1 MKKAICLFTALLL
14 LCMMALPVAAASEKP
29 KIVLQPQNSQY
40 PQYSTALY
48 RVKATGTN
56 LKCTW
61 YIEFQG
67 QSYDMSVYSENP
79 APWENFAGEQYGTYQ
94 EDANTFVFYFGGILE
109 GLNGAKIW
117 CVIEDGHDDVTSEK
131 ALITVGAPALP
142 PEIVSVPWQ
151 VTVKKGEE
159 TELRCVSKSND
170 ESQLTWIWYETTTG
184 QLQDIK
190 AISEAEQYSD
200 SWTVSTE
207 QPGTRYYVCGVF
219 SSKGGIAY
227 SNVITVTVEEGAP
240 ETQPTQPTTVPT
252 EPSTAPA
259 TVPTTAPST
268 APATVPTTAP
278 STAPTVPSGTTGTAQ
293 GTEPSKGGET
303 APAVTEPG
311 LDDPSGLSWWIVAA
325 IVLVAAGAG
334 VGTAFLLVR
343 KKS

>member
-1 MKKAICLFTALLL
+1 MRTA
-14 LCMMALPVAAASEKP
+14 SDSP
-29 KIVLQPQNSQY
+29 KIAIDIPNEVL
-40 PQYSTALY
+40 
-48 RVKATGTN
+48 
-56 LKCTW
+56 
-61 YIEFQG
+61 
-67 QSYDMSVYSENP
+67 YDTRMSK
-79 APWENFAGEQYGTYQ
+79 

-159 TELRCVSKSND
+159 TELRCISKSND

-190 AISEAEQYSD
+190 AISDAEQYSD

-227 SNVITVTVEEGAP
+227 SNVIAVTVEEGAP
-240 ETQPTQPTTVPT
+240 ETQPTQPTTAPT
-252 EPSTAPA
+252 EPSTAPSTEPA
-259 TVPTTAPST
+259 TVPTTAP
-268 APATVPTTAP
+268 P
-278 STAPTVPSGTTGTAQ
+278 TAPTIPGGTTGTTQ

-303 APAVTEPG
+303 APTVTEP
-311 LDDPSGLSWWIVAA
+311 DADAPSGLSWWIVAA